1 MATKLRKPI
10 LVAGMG
16 ICLFLW
22 LWDSLHEK
30 LIAVGEWSIWGAIA
44 IGTLFWM
51 LQKNASNKLASTIL
65 SPLKRETVEE
75 AIARAQNAIA
85 TLEIEAPQRDISS
98 LKQQLTQLPESLNRQ
113 TLQLAIAGSK
123 GTGKTAL
130 KQVLESQNLAENIV
144 WVETTPFFAATED
157 NAAKETALAS
167 DLVLFLTTGDLT
179 ESERQMLEQMQ
190 RLHQRIVLLFNKQD
204 RHIPEER
211 EEILQQLR
219 QRVREIIPTEE
230 VIAIAAAPNSIKV
243 KQHQEDGSVQERME
257 MQPAQIDPLSDRL
270 KQILSQKRN
279 QLVLGRTWREA
290 MNLKEQ
296 AKAILN
302 EVRRDRAMP
311 AIEQYQWIA
320 AAAAFA
326 NPVATLDLLAT
337 ATVNT
342 QMLVDLGAI
351 YQQKFSLSQ
360 AQTASGTIGKLMVQ
374 LGVVELSTQS
384 IGSLLKSNA
393 LTYVAGGALQGI
405 SAAYLTR
412 LAGLSAIEYFQ
423 EQEIGLASGD
433 GLNLERLS
441 QKLKQVFEANQRT
454 AFLQSFV
461 KQAVVRFQ
469 TNSSSRTSF
478 QAGS

>member
-16 ICLFLW
+16 LCLLLW
-22 LWDSLHEK
+22 LWDSLHDK

-44 IGTLFWM
+44 LGTLFWM
-51 LQKNASNKLASTIL
+51 LQKNSSNKLAPAIL

-85 TLEIEAPQRDISS
+85 TLEVEAPQDISS
-98 LKQQLTQLPESLNRQ
+98 LKQQLAQLPESFNRQ
-113 TLQLAIAGSK
+113 TLQLAIAGAK

-130 KQVLESQNLAENIV
+130 KQVLESQKKLAENIK
-144 WVETTPFFAATED
+144 WVETAPFFAATEE
-157 NAAKETALAS
+157 NTAKETALAS

-179 ESERQMLEQMQ
+179 ESERQMLEQMI

-204 RHIPEER
+204 RYIPEEK

-219 QRVREIIPTEE
+219 QRVREIIPAED
-230 VIAIAAAPNSIKV
+230 VIAIASAPNSVKV
-243 KQHQEDGSVQERME
+243 KQHQEDGSVREWME
-257 MQPAQIDPLSDRL
+257 VQPAQIEPLSDRL

-279 QLVLGRTWREA
+279 QLVLNATWREA
-290 MNLKEQ
+290 MNLKEK
-296 AKAILN
+296 AKTILN
-302 EVRRDRAMP
+302 EVRRERAIP

-337 ATVNT
+337 ATVNA
-342 QMLVDLGAI
+342 QMFVDLGAI

-374 LGVVELSTQS
+374 LGVVELSTQT

-393 LTYVAGGALQGI
+393 VTYVAGGAVQGI

-423 EQEIGLASGD
+423 EQEIGIASGD
-433 GLNLERLS
+433 GLNLERLT
-441 QKLKQVFEANQRT
+441 QKLKQVFEANQRSS
-454 AFLQSFV
+454 FLQSFV

-469 TNSSSRTSF
+469 TNLTS
-478 QAGS
+478 

>member
-10 LVAGMG
+10 LVGGMA
-16 ICLFLW
+16 ICLLLW
-22 LWDSLHEK
+22 LWDSLQAK

-44 IGTLFWM
+44 LGTLFWM
-51 LQKNASNKLASTIL
+51 LQKNSSNKLAPAIL

-85 TLEIEAPQRDISS
+85 TLEVEAPQDISF
-98 LKQQLTQLPESLNRQ
+98 LKQQLTQLPASFNRQ
-113 TLQLAIAGSK
+113 TLQLAIAGAK
-123 GTGKTAL
+123 GTGKTSL
-130 KQVLESQNLAENIV
+130 KQILESQKLAENLE
-144 WVETTPFFAATED
+144 WVETAPFFAATED
-157 NAAKETALAS
+157 TTAKETALAS

-179 ESERQMLEQMQ
+179 ESERQMLEQMI

-204 RHIPEER
+204 RYIPEEK

-219 QRVREIIPTEE
+219 QRVREIIPAED
-230 VIAIAAAPNSIKV
+230 VIAIASAPNSVKV
-243 KQHQEDGSVQERME
+243 KQHQEDGSVREWME
-257 MQPAQIDPLSDRL
+257 VQPAQIEPLSDRL
-270 KQILSQKRN
+270 KQILSQKRD
-279 QLVLGRTWREA
+279 QLVLNATWREA
-290 MNLKEQ
+290 INLKEK
-296 AKAILN
+296 AKTILN
-302 EVRRDRAMP
+302 EVRRERAIP

-337 ATVNT
+337 ATVNA

-374 LGVVELSTQS
+374 LGVVELSTQT

-393 LTYVAGGALQGI
+393 LTYVAGGAVQGI

-423 EQEIGLASGD
+423 EQEIGITSGD
-433 GLNLERLS
+433 GLNLERLT
-441 QKLKQVFEANQRT
+441 QKLKQVFEANQRSS
-454 AFLQSFV
+454 FLQSFV

-469 TNSSSRTSF
+469 TNPTS
-478 QAGS
+478 

>member
-1 MATKLRKPI
+1 MATQLRKPI

-16 ICLFLW
+16 ICLLLW

-30 LIAVGEWSIWGAIA
+30 LMAVGEWSIWGAIA
-44 IGTLFWM
+44 LGTLFWM
-51 LQKNASNKLASTIL
+51 LQKNSSGNKLAPAIL

-85 TLEIEAPQRDISS
+85 TLEAEAPQRDISA
-98 LKQQLTQLPESLNRQ
+98 LKQQLAQLPESLHRQ
-113 TLQLAIAGSK
+113 TLKLAIAGSR
-123 GTGKTAL
+123 GTGKTSL
-130 KQVLESQNLAENIV
+130 KQILENQNLAENIE
-144 WVETTPFFAATED
+144 WVETAPFFAATED
-157 NAAKETALAS
+157 NAAQETALAS

-204 RHIPEER
+204 RYIPEER
-211 EEILQQLR
+211 EEILQQLH
-219 QRVREIIPTEE
+219 QRVREIIPAQD

-257 MQPAQIDPLSDRL
+257 VQPAQIDSLSDRL
-270 KQILSQKRN
+270 KQILSQKRD
-279 QLVLGRTWREA
+279 QMVLGATWREA
-290 MNLKEQ
+290 MDLKEK
-296 AKAILN
+296 AKTILN
-302 EVRRDRAMP
+302 EVRRERAIP

-337 ATVNT
+337 ATVNA

-360 AQTASGTIGKLMVQ
+360 AQTAAGTIGKLMVQ

-393 LTYVAGGALQGI
+393 LTYVAGGAVQGI

-423 EQEIGLASGD
+423 EQEIGIASGD
-433 GLNLERLS
+433 GLNLERLT

-454 AFLQSFV
+454 AFLQGFV

-469 TNSSSRTSF
+469 TNPSNNY
-478 QAGS
+478 